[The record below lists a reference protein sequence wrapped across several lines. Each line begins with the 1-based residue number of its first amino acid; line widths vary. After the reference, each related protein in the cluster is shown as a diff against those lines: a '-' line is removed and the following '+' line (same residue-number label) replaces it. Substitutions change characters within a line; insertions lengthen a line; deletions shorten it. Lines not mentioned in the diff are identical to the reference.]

1 VDVAESAWTL
11 EIEDK
16 LIKDLKTFVG

>member
-1 VDVAESAWTL
+1 VDVAESAWNL

-16 LIKDLKTFVG
+16 LIKDLKAFVG